1 MSGAEPS
8 WMEEAA
14 EPLDLGERLV
24 PSERVIAED
33 HETRPVR
40 RARSEQAA
48 RRLWALVQAGL
59 QAVRRA

>member
-8 WMEEAA
+8 WMEGAA
-14 EPLDLGERLV
+14 EPLDLGECLV
-24 PSERVIAED
+24 PSGRVIAED
-33 HETRPVR
+33 HETQPVR
-40 RARSEQAA
+40 RARAEQAA

>member
-8 WMEEAA
+8 WMEEV
-14 EPLDLGERLV
+14 EPVELGPRLV
-24 PSERVIAED
+24 PAEQVIAED
-33 HETRPVR
+33 HETGPVR

-48 RRLWALVQAGL
+48 RRLWTLITGRL